1 MKRVVLVH
9 QSSTIY
15 INAITEGHIVG
26 VEFPFRRKGFVM
38 KIHTNLYCIANI
50 SPSSSYSAKVT
61 KESQI
66 GMIKDAM
73 NSGAEVFVFDTEEE
87 FKDWFRE

>member
-15 INAITEGHIVG
+15 INAITEEHIVG
-26 VEFPFRRKGFVM
+26 VEFPSRRKGFVM